1 MGKFSE
7 ASKRT
12 LKTSSNSFSNN
23 DVYVSQSVYLQSCE
37 VRGWGLYA
45 NRLYNKGDVI
55 QEYIGKIISLEQSNA
70 KTRNKQYMFNVRKN
84 HKISFVIDA
93 AVASKSSAAR
103 YVNSVTSFT
112 DNDRNT
118 EFVQYNQRIYLVAA
132 KQIVKHR
139 ELISFYGEDTDKII
153 CAS

>member
-1 MGKFSE
+1 
-7 ASKRT
+7 
-12 LKTSSNSFSNN
+12 
-23 DVYVSQSVYLQSCE
+23 
-37 VRGWGLYA
+37 
-45 NRLYNKGDVI
+45 
-55 QEYIGKIISLEQSNA
+55 
-70 KTRNKQYMFNVRKN
+70 MFNVRKN